1 MSRIIHYCAYFETVK
16 NYKTTQGELCYILP
30 IAMLKPGSQNMGE
43 QGTTSAKVEQPKRT
57 SVFAKKQRRYSEVY
71 RSLENRIYLEPVEIL
86 DYMADKTKYTQLEDQ
101 SFPIFTK
108 FE

>member
-1 MSRIIHYCAYFETVK
+1 
-16 NYKTTQGELCYILP
+16 
-30 IAMLKPGSQNMGE
+30 
-43 QGTTSAKVEQPKRT
+43 
-57 SVFAKKQRRYSEVY
+57 
-71 RSLENRIYLEPVEIL
+71 LENRIYLEPVEIL